1 MGELRLHL
9 AGCDEDTQQQIKR
22 RFERD
27 GVAIDVTNDLTE
39 IPVTFQGRVPDVLL
53 LDADHDSDVVVS
65 RLAEVKRE
73 YPEMPVILFAK
84 DADMP
89 LVVDA
94 MRAGAFDFVGKPLDL
109 TRLDIVIKN
118 ASQLHRL
125 MQRVNQLQEKYQRS
139 GSFQNLVGQSP
150 RMRQIYDMIEHV
162 SRTDVTCFITGESGT
177 GKELIAHAIHDLS
190 GRRGHR
196 FVALNCASIPRELL
210 ESELFGHEKG
220 SFTGAVSRYVGSCE
234 QADGGT
240 LFLDEICEMDP
251 ALQSKMLRFLQNR
264 TFHRLGGAD
273 QIQVDVRIIAATNR
287 DPMEEIRGGR
297 LREDL
302 YYRLNVVPIE
312 SPPLR
317 DRKGDV
323 PLLATH
329 FLEKFTTKY
338 GKYFYDCSA
347 EALDA
352 MSRYA
357 WPGNVRELENTIE
370 RIVVLHNAAQVSG
383 KMLPANV
390 LQGAAAA
397 REGDPSEATPGPD
410 VILPF
415 TEVEKREIARAL
427 RICGWNV
434 AKAAERLELGQAT
447 LYRKIKKYGIR
458 LLRKQREPLVG
469 ERV

>member
-1 MGELRLHL
+1 MNGLRLHL
-9 AGCDEDTQQQIKR
+9 AACDERTRAEIR
-22 RFERD
+22 GRFEKD
-27 GVAIDVTNDLTE
+27 GVLIDATDDLRAV
-39 IPVTFQGRVPDVLL
+39 PVSFEGRVPDVLL
-53 LDADHDSDVVVS
+53 VDADHDADLVVE
-65 RLAEVKRE
+65 RLADVKRE
-73 YPEMPVILFAK
+73 FPEMPVVLVAA

-89 LVVDA
+89 LVVEA
-94 MRAGAFDFVGKPLDL
+94 MRAGAMDFLGKPVDVA
-109 TRLDIVIKN
+109 RLETLVRN
-118 ASQLHRL
+118 ASQVHRL
-125 MQRVNQLQEKYQRS
+125 MQRVHQLEEKYHRT
-139 GSFQNLVGQSP
+139 GSFQGLVGVSP

-162 SRTDVTCFITGESGT
+162 GRTDVTVFVTGESGT

-190 GRRGHR
+190 NRRARR

-220 SFTGAVSRYVGSCE
+220 SYTGAVSRYVGSCE

-273 QIQVDVRIIAATNR
+273 QITVDVRIVAATNR
-287 DPMEEIRGGR
+287 DPMEEIRAGR

-302 YYRLNVVPIE
+302 FYRLNVVPIE

-317 DRKGDV
+317 ERKGDV

-329 FLEKFTTKY
+329 FLAKFAAKY
-338 GKYFYDCSA
+338 GKYFYDFSPD
-347 EALDA
+347 ALDA
-352 MSRYA
+352 MNRYA
-357 WPGNVRELENTIE
+357 WPGNVRELENSVE
-370 RIVVLHNAAQVSG
+370 RIVVLHNAAQVVAR
-383 KMLPANV
+383 MLPENV
-390 LQGAAAA
+390 LQGSAGG
-397 REGDPSEATPGPD
+397 REGDPSEAAPAHD

-447 LYRKIKKYGIR
+447 LYRKVKKYGIR
-458 LLRKQREPLVG
+458 LLRKQREPAVA
-469 ERV
+469 ERA

>member
-1 MGELRLHL
+1 MSELRIHI
-9 AGCDEDTQQQIKR
+9 AGCDAETQQQIRR

-27 GVAIDVTNDLTE
+27 GVAIDARDDLAVV
-39 IPVTFQGRVPDVLL
+39 PACFAGQVPDVLL
-53 LDADHDSDVVVS
+53 LDADHDSELVVKC
-65 RLAEVKRE
+65 LADTKRE
-73 YPEMPVILFAK
+73 YPEMPVILFAR

-109 TRLDIVIKN
+109 SRLDIVIKN
-118 ASQLHRL
+118 ASQIHRL
-125 MQRVNQLQEKYQRS
+125 MQRVNQLQEKYHRS

-150 RMRQIYDMIEHV
+150 RMRQIYDVIEHV

-190 GRRGHR
+190 ARRGR
-196 FVALNCASIPRELL
+196 SFVALNCAAIPRELL

-220 SFTGAVSRYVGSCE
+220 SYTGATSRYAGSCE

-240 LFLDEICEMDP
+240 LFLDEICEMAP
-251 ALQSKMLRFLQNR
+251 SLQSKMLRFLQNR
-264 TFHRLGGAD
+264 TFNRLGGTES
-273 QIQVDVRIIAATNR
+273 IQVDVRILAATNR
-287 DPMEEIRGGR
+287 DPMEEIRKGT

-302 YYRLNVVPIE
+302 YYRLNVVPVE

-317 DRKGDV
+317 ERKGDV
-323 PLLATH
+323 PLLASH
-329 FLEKFTTKY
+329 FLERFTAKY
-338 GKYFYDCSA
+338 GKYFYDISP
-347 EALDA
+347 EALDS

-357 WPGNVRELENTIE
+357 WPGNVRELENTLE
-370 RIVVLHNAAQVSG
+370 RIVVLHNAAQVSA

-397 REGDPSEATPGPD
+397 REGDPSEASPGPD
-410 VILPF
+410 VIVPF

-458 LLRKQREPLVG
+458 LLRKQRDPLVA
-469 ERV
+469 EKV

>member
-1 MGELRLHL
+1 MRLHV
-9 AGCDEDTQQQIKR
+9 AACDKETQDQIRR
-22 RFERD
+22 RFEVEGMAVD
-27 GVAIDVTNDLTE
+27 ASQTLDE
-39 IPVTFQGRVPDVLL
+39 IPLNLAGRVPDVLL
-53 LDADHDSDVVVS
+53 LDADHDSDAVIA
-65 RLAEVKRE
+65 RLSDVKRE
-73 YPEMPVILFAK
+73 YPEMPVILFAR

-109 TRLDIVIKN
+109 TRLDIAIKN

-125 MQRVNQLQEKYQRS
+125 MQRVNQLQEKYQRH
-139 GSFQNLVGQSP
+139 GSFHSLVGQSA
-150 RMRQIYDMIEHV
+150 RMRQIFDMIEHV
-162 SRTDVTCFITGESGT
+162 ARTDVTVFVTGESGT

-190 GRRGHR
+190 TRRERR
-196 FVALNCASIPRELL
+196 FVALNCASIPHDLL

-220 SFTGAVSRYVGSCE
+220 SFTGAVARYVGSCE

-264 TFHRLGGAD
+264 TFHRLGGTETLK
-273 QIQVDVRIIAATNR
+273 VDVRIVAATNR
-287 DPMEEIRGGR
+287 DAMEEIRNGR

-323 PLLATH
+323 PLLATN
-329 FLEKFTTKY
+329 FLEKFSSKY
-338 GKYFYDCSA
+338 GKYFYDYSA

-352 MSRYA
+352 LQHYP

-370 RIVVLHNAAQVSG
+370 RIVVLHNAPQVSSR
-383 KMLPANV
+383 MLPPNV
-390 LQGAAAA
+390 LQGAANA
-397 REGDPSEATPGPD
+397 REGDPSELTPGPD

-434 AKAAERLELGQAT
+434 ARAAERLELGQAT

-458 LLRKQREPLVG
+458 LLRKQRDAVLAEKV
-469 ERV
+469 

>member
-1 MGELRLHL
+1 MADLRLHL
-9 AGCDEDTQQQIKR
+9 VACDQGTRDQIRR

-27 GVAIDVTNDLTE
+27 GVAVDATERLADVPTS
-39 IPVTFQGRVPDVLL
+39 FAGRVPDVLL
-53 LDADHDSDVVVS
+53 LDADHDSESVLG

-73 YPEMPVILFAK
+73 YPEMPVILFAA

-125 MQRVNQLQEKYQRS
+125 MQRVNQLQEKYARS

-162 SRTDVTCFITGESGT
+162 SRADVTVFVTGESGT
-177 GKELIAHAIHDLS
+177 GKELVAHAIHELS
-190 GRRGHR
+190 ERRSRR
-196 FVALNCASIPRELL
+196 FVALNCASIPRDLL

-220 SFTGAVSRYVGSCE
+220 SYTGAVSRYVGCCE
-234 QADGGT
+234 QADGGSI
-240 LFLDEICEMDP
+240 FLDEICEMDP
-251 ALQSKMLRFLQNR
+251 SLQSKMLRFLQSR
-264 TFHRLGGAD
+264 TFHRLGGTE
-273 QIQVDVRIIAATNR
+273 QIRVDVRIVAATNR
-287 DPMEEIRGGR
+287 DPMEEIRCGR

-312 SPPLR
+312 VPPLR
-317 DRKGDV
+317 ERKGDV
-323 PLLATH
+323 PLLVTH

-338 GKYFYDCSA
+338 GKYFYDFA
-347 EALDA
+347 PEALDA
-352 MSRYA
+352 LSRYP
-357 WPGNVRELENTIE
+357 WPGNVRELENCIE
-370 RIVVLHNAAQVSG
+370 RIVVLHNSSQVSLR
-383 KMLPANV
+383 KLPPNV
-390 LQGAAAA
+390 VQGASMA

-434 AKAAERLELGQAT
+434 ARAAERLELGQAT

-458 LLRKQREPLVG
+458 LLRKAREPALS

>member
-1 MGELRLHL
+1 MPDLRIHL
-9 AGCDEDTQQQIKR
+9 AACDVDTQQQIRR

-27 GVAIDVTNDLTE
+27 GVVIDVTDDLSE
-39 IPVTFQGRVPDVLL
+39 IPAAFSGRVPDVLL
-53 LDADHDSDVVVS
+53 FDADHDSDAVVS
-65 RLAEVKRE
+65 RLNEAKRE
-73 YPEMPVILFAK
+73 YPEMPVILFAR

-94 MRAGAFDFVGKPLDL
+94 MRAGAFDFVAKPLDL

-162 SRTDVTCFITGESGT
+162 SRADVTCFVTGESGT
-177 GKELIAHAIHDLS
+177 GKELIARAIHDLS
-190 GRRGHR
+190 GRRARR
-196 FVALNCASIPRELL
+196 FVALSCTSVPRDML
-210 ESELFGHEKG
+210 ESELFGYDQGHN
-220 SFTGAVSRYVGSCE
+220 GAAARYEGACE
-234 QADGGT
+234 QAQGGT
-240 LFLDEICEMDP
+240 LFLDEICEMDVS
-251 ALQSKMLRFLQNR
+251 LQAKVLRFLQ
-264 TFHRLGGAD
+264 TPSFHRMGGGEVVSA
-273 QIQVDVRIIAATNR
+273 DVRILAATSR
-287 DPMEEIRGGR
+287 DPMEEIRNGR

-302 YYRLNVVPIE
+302 FYRLNVVPIE
-312 SPPLR
+312 APPLR
-317 DRKGDV
+317 DRRGDV
-323 PLLATH
+323 PLLAAN
-329 FLEKFTTKY
+329 FLERFTSKY
-338 GKYFYDCSA
+338 GKYFYDFSA

-352 MSRYA
+352 MNRYA

-370 RIVVLHNAAQVSG
+370 RIVVLHNAAQVSA
-383 KMLPANV
+383 KMLPQNV

-397 REGDPSEATPGPD
+397 REGDPSEAAPGPD

-434 AKAAERLELGQAT
+434 AKAAERLDLGQAT

-458 LLRKQREPLVG
+458 LLRKQRDVLVG
-469 ERV
+469 DKV

>member
-1 MGELRLHL
+1 MAELRLHL
-9 AGCDEDTQQQIKR
+9 AACDEETRDKIKR
-22 RFERD
+22 RFESD
-27 GVAIDVTNDLTE
+27 GVAVDVSDDLLE
-39 IPVTFQGRVPDVLL
+39 IPVCFAGRVPDVLL
-53 LDADHDSDVVVS
+53 LDADHDSEVVVS

-73 YPEMPVILFAK
+73 YSDMPVILFAA

-89 LVVDA
+89 LVVNA
-94 MRAGAFDFVGKPLDL
+94 MRAGAHDFVGKPVDL
-109 TRLDIVIKN
+109 TRLDAVIKS
-118 ASQLHRL
+118 ASQIHRL
-125 MQRVNQLQEKYQRS
+125 MQRVNQLQEKYERS
-139 GSFQNLVGQSP
+139 GNFRDLVGQSP
-150 RMRQIYDMIEHV
+150 RIRQIFDMIEHV
-162 SRTDVTCFITGESGT
+162 SRTDVTVFITGESGT
-177 GKELIAHAIHDLS
+177 GKELVARAIHDLS
-190 GRRGHR
+190 DRNAHR

-220 SFTGAVSRYVGSCE
+220 SYTGAVSRYVGSCE

-240 LFLDEICEMDP
+240 LFLDEICEMDSG
-251 ALQSKMLRFLQNR
+251 LQSKMLRFLQNR
-264 TFHRLGGAD
+264 TFHRLGGAE

-317 DRKGDV
+317 ERRGDV
-323 PLLATH
+323 TLLAGH
-329 FLEKFTTKY
+329 FLEKFTGKY
-338 GKYFYDCSA
+338 GKYFYDYSP
-347 EALDA
+347 EAIDA
-352 MSRYA
+352 LSRYG

-370 RIVVLHNAAQVSG
+370 RIVVLHNAAQVTT
-383 KMLPANV
+383 KMLPPNV

-397 REGDPSEATPGPD
+397 REGDPSEAPPAPD

-415 TEVEKREIARAL
+415 TEVERREIARAL

-434 AKAAERLELGQAT
+434 AKASERLELGQAT

-458 LLRKQREPLVG
+458 LLRRQREPVVS
-469 ERV
+469 ERF